1 MTDDQ
6 SIDEQLREKA
16 EREGR
21 YEPERKGLEYKRFVF
36 EKVPIA
42 RQPITMLMIATTT
55 ALDLLALVIM
65 LKVNLFVGVA
75 MFFVSSS
82 VLTIWLL
89 SRIRSI
95 AREERQ
101 LKMGS
106 PR

>member
-1 MTDDQ
+1 MTDDR

-16 EREGR
+16 KREGR
-21 YEPERKGLEYKRFVF
+21 SEPERKGLEYKRFIF
-36 EKVPIA
+36 EKVPIV
-42 RQPITMLMIATTT
+42 RQPITMLMIVTTA
-55 ALDLLALVIM
+55 ALDLLALVVM

-82 VLTIWLL
+82 VLAIWLL

-95 AREERQ
+95 TREERQ
-101 LKMGS
+101 LKIGS